1 MKRFKDKVVVITGA
15 GSGIGAATAKRFYDE
30 GALLVL
36 SGRNKEKL
44 KNSSASFEESRV
56 CIVTAD
62 VSDPNSA
69 QDLIKRAVNHFSRID
84 TLINNAGVGWEGSV
98 TGETAIDDWRRVF
111 AINAEGVFLVS
122 RAALPHLVNS
132 GGSIVNVSSVT
143 GLRGD
148 WGMSIYNASKGAV
161 SNFTRAL
168 ALDMG
173 AQGVRVNAVCPT
185 YIVTDMAQFVTDR
198 PALVA
203 KFAER
208 IPLKRGGRPEE
219 VASAIA
225 FLASDDAQFITGVNL
240 PVDGGVTA
248 SSGQPNLFEEIAS

>member
-1 MKRFKDKVVVITGA
+1 MQRFKDKVVVITGA
-15 GSGIGAATAKRFYDE
+15 GSGIGAATARRFYDE

-36 SGRNKEKL
+36 SGRNVAKL
-44 KNSSASFEESRV
+44 ESSSVAFDATRIH
-56 CIVTAD
+56 IVAAD
-62 VSDPNSA
+62 VSNAEEAQRLIDSA
-69 QDLIKRAVNHFSRID
+69 VERFGRVD
-84 TLINNAGVGWEGSV
+84 TLVNNAGVGWEGNI
-98 TGETAIDDWRRVF
+98 TDDTALSDWKHVF
-111 AINAEGVFLVS
+111 AINADGVFFVTRS
-122 RAALPHLVNS
+122 ALPQLVAT

-168 ALDMG
+168 ALDVG

-185 YIVTDMAQFVTDR
+185 YIVTDMSQFVTDR

-208 IPLKRGGRPEE
+208 IPLKRGGVPEE

-225 FLASDDAQFITGVNL
+225 FLASEDARFITGVNL

-248 SSGQPNLFEEIAS
+248 SSGQPNLLEGLSA